1 MVVAGLTR
9 RMEFVF
15 LVAFCS
21 FVVFALL
28 ESKVRR
34 VCGPRCCGTRITRL
48 PHFQQREWYEHIV
61 SCIYRTIVPV
71 LAIAYVAVW
80 LSRFDGP
87 FTRMTLVQRLAEC
100 DALPYLHY
108 CLCSPLLHPSF
119 RICVHLLCGAL
130 CVRTVV
136 EIALGFIAEETR
148 ALTLNINAPMSA
160 FLYHL
165 AAFVL
170 MAVAVWTRWG
180 LPVALV
186 LLAGDVATAVLDV
199 AWLCSRTRWRGCCH
213 LFFFVLFVPV
223 FAVLRAAC
231 HAVAAVLAW
240 SLLLYTTTAA
250 RPVAPWLAYA
260 MMALL
265 CAYLMAHAVWSC
277 QMVAAAITDTTHH
290 STLAA
295 AAKKHDDSDDY
306 DDEDNSEDGYGA
318 YFENDT
324 EFVDP
329 ITNTRV
335 TVHHV

>member
-1 MVVAGLTR
+1 
-9 RMEFVF
+9 MEFVF
-15 LVAFCS
+15 LVTFCS

-34 VCGPRCCGTRITRL
+34 ACGPKCCGTRITRL
-48 PHFQQREWYEHIV
+48 PHFQQREWFEHIV
-61 SCIYRTIVPV
+61 SCIYRAIVPV
-71 LAIAYVAVW
+71 LAIAYITVW
-80 LSRFDGP
+80 LSHFDGP
-87 FTRMTLVQRLAEC
+87 FTRMTLVQRLAER
-100 DALPYLHY
+100 DALPYLNYRLSLILFFHVPF
-108 CLCSPLLHPSF
+108 CFNTLFNPH
-119 RICVHLLCGAL
+119 A
-130 CVRTVV
+130 VV
-136 EIALGFIAEETR
+136 EIALGFLVEETR

-170 MAVAVWTRWG
+170 TSVAVWTRWA

-186 LLAGDVATAVLDV
+186 LIAGDFATAVLDI

-231 HAVAAVLAW
+231 NFVAAVLAW
-240 SLLLYTTTAA
+240 SLLLYTTTAS
-250 RPVAPWLAYA
+250 RQVPPWLAYA

-290 STLAA
+290 SILAVS
-295 AAKKHDDSDDY
+295 KKHDNDDSDD
-306 DDEDNSEDGYGA
+306 DDDDSYGA
-318 YFENDT
+318 YFEENAEFTDPHTDT
-324 EFVDP
+324 HVT
-329 ITNTRV
+329 IHRV
-335 TVHHV
+335 

>member
-1 MVVAGLTR
+1 MP
-9 RMEFVF
+9 F
-15 LVAFCS
+15 
-21 FVVFALL
+21 
-28 ESKVRR
+28 
-34 VCGPRCCGTRITRL
+34 PID
-48 PHFQQREWYEHIV
+48 
-61 SCIYRTIVPV
+61 TIVCV
-71 LAIAYVAVW
+71 
-80 LSRFDGP
+80 S
-87 FTRMTLVQRLAEC
+87 
-100 DALPYLHY
+100 
-108 CLCSPLLHPSF
+108 LLFSF
-119 RICVHLLCGAL
+119 FFLFHSHLTSCVIPQP
-130 CVRTVV
+130 VV

-160 FLYHL
+160 FLAHL

-170 MAVAVWTRWG
+170 LSVAVWTRWG

-186 LLAGDVATAVLDV
+186 LIAGDIATAVLDV

-250 RPVAPWLAYA
+250 RQVAPWLAYA
-260 MMALL
+260 MMALF

-290 STLAA
+290 SILATT
-295 AAKKHDDSDDY
+295 KKHDDDFDGDDDN
-306 DDEDNSEDGYGA
+306 DDSEDGYGA
-318 YFENDT
+318 YFEDDT
-324 EFVDP
+324 EFIDP
-329 ITNTRV
+329 TTNTRV